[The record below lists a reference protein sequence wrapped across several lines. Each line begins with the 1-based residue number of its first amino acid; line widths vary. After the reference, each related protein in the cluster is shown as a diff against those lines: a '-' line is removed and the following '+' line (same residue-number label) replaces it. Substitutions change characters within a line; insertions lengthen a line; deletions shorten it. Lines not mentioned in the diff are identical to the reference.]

1 MTDAPQEVVTAR
13 RRAELIVDA
22 ETVTRAIDR
31 TAVRLTVALQQA
43 DPLVLCVMNGAL
55 IYCGRLL
62 GRLHFPLE
70 LAYVHVVRYGEYTRG
85 GALNWVVEPRQNI
98 SGRQVLIVD
107 DVLDEG
113 TTLEAVR
120 EWALASGA
128 ARVWTT
134 VLVRKN
140 TPRNEAVDIDFVG
153 LRCPDRYLFGCGMD
167 YRSYWRNLPAVYA
180 LPEDLEHTR

>member
-1 MTDAPQEVVTAR
+1 MTDAPQDVLMAR
-13 RRAELIVDA
+13 SRAELIVDA

-31 TAVRLTVALQQA
+31 TAVRLSLVLKQA
-43 DPLVLCVMNGAL
+43 NPLVLCVMNGAL

-62 GRLHFPLE
+62 GRLQFPLE
-70 LAYVHVVRYGEYTRG
+70 LAYLHVARYGDYTRG
-85 GALNWVVEPRQNI
+85 GALNWVVEPRQNVT
-98 SGRQVLIVD
+98 GRQVLIDD
-107 DVLDEG
+107 DVLDKG

-120 EWALASGA
+120 AWATAAGA
-128 ARVWTT
+128 AHVWTT

-167 YRSYWRNLPAVYA
+167 YRRYWRNLPAVYA
-180 LPEDLEHTR
+180 LPEDLEHAR